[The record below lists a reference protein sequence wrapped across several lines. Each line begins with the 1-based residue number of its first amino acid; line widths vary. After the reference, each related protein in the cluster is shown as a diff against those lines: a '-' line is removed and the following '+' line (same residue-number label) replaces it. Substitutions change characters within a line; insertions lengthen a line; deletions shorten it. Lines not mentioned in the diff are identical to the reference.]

1 MDQLVKKTIAFMLD
15 IVNLPGLFGNIGKV
29 MHHFIQLNGRPM
41 GALCHLIEQF
51 IIIGLFFTAK
61 FHILSPLPFTFFIP
75 LFPCTKQTTDKTSSK
90 SQKIARNSFAIKNPI
105 RPHPGNVRTQ
115 A

>member
-1 MDQLVKKTIAFMLD
+1 MNQFVKKIIAFMLD
-15 IVNLPGLFGNIGKV
+15 IVNLPGLFGDIGKV

-41 GALCHLIEQF
+41 GALCHLIEYF
-51 IIIGLFFTAK
+51 IIIGLVFPAK
-61 FHILSPLPFTFFIP
+61 FHIPSPLLFTFFIR
-75 LFPCTKQTTDKTSSK
+75 LFPCVKQTTDKTGSEN
-90 SQKIARNSFAIKNPI
+90 QKIARNSFAIKNPI